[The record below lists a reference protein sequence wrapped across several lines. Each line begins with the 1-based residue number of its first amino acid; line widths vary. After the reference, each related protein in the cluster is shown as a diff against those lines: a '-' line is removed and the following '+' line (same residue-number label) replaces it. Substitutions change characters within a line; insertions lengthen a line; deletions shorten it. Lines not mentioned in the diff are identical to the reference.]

1 MVTKKSSK
9 KGSKKLSVKP
19 AKNMTEM
26 MKNSKSRS
34 NKGTPMLTHRQS
46 RQPCRECAQN
56 KAEDTVMDTLAF
68 GAKAVIGVGVLGAL
82 GNTFNNI
89 NN

>member
-1 MVTKKSSK
+1 MATKRKTSSK
-9 KGSKKLSVKP
+9 KKTVKAKP

-26 MKNSKSRS
+26 MKNSKSRA
-34 NKGTPMLTHRQS
+34 KGNLMLTKRAA
-46 RQPCRECAQN
+46 RKPCRQCAQN
-56 KAEDTVMDTLAF
+56 KAEDTIMDTIGF

-82 GNTFNNI
+82 GNTFNNM